1 MGRSKHDIVRI
12 CIDCSSTE
20 SDETTID
27 VDSIES
33 EDIIIVDKVDK
44 IDKRENPKAIV
55 KKLVG
60 DKQVVA
66 NGDDIVSKMFT
77 YEEADVLVVLDAESK
92 PWYKGKDICDI
103 LEYNNTKRAIT
114 TNVDEKYKKQYA
126 DLINK
131 GSAKRPLEKVHA
143 QTIFISNSGVFQL
156 VSRSKKPEAIKLW
169 EFITETIL
177 PELFAKGTY
186 SLPTKQTDI
195 ARLTKNFYDDNMLSN
210 YKDILAVYLAYIGEY
225 NGKHILKFGKSN
237 DFVRRDL
244 MEHRKMYKTFN
255 VIKIWETLANDLV
268 ETNIKYN
275 FMSKNMLTTLT
286 KKELNI
292 KCNEQTKRELVIL
305 NEVNDLD
312 YCLNMINTVVNT
324 TVLPQELKYKNEIK
338 NMVSNQEFIELKH
351 KNELLESKIEHLEEM
366 NTQLKGN
373 INDLRNRRKKR

>member
-1 MGRSKHDIVRI
+1 M
-12 CIDCSSTE
+12 
-20 SDETTID
+20 
-27 VDSIES
+27 
-33 EDIIIVDKVDK
+33 DK
-44 IDKRENPKAIV
+44 ISKKEKPKAIV

-66 NGDDIVSKMFT
+66 NGDDIISKMFT

-92 PWYKGKDICDI
+92 PWHKGKDICDI
-103 LEYNNTKRAIT
+103 LEYSRARDAIG
-114 TNVDEKYKKQYA
+114 NHVDEKYKKSYTE
-126 DLINK
+126 LT
-131 GSAKRPLEKVHA
+131 PLKTALAKVHA
-143 QTIFISNSGVFQL
+143 QTIFISNSDVFQL